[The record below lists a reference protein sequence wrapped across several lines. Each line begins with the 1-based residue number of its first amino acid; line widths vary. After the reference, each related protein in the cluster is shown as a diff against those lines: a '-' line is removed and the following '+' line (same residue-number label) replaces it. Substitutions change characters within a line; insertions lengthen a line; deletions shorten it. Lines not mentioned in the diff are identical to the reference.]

1 MQFLA
6 NSWSLFFWE
15 TEPAFTVSLYG
26 HPSLWP
32 QNLIFHIHSLVQ
44 QIFHFN
50 ICSVATIILMVE
62 MPHWDKVLSLQ
73 NLNHGIC
80 QLALNCLHLYL
91 CLPRQV
97 VNLLMVG
104 TLYVWSLC
112 VQLNIWYMI
121 DFHTYGFL
129 LIQNDFTLLVVRN
142 RTEHQRSNTAG
153 LRGFGTQCVFFL
165 TCKVLFVWISVK

>member
-1 MQFLA
+1 MA

-26 HPSLWP
+26 HPPLWP

-73 NLNHGIC
+73 NLKHGIC

-97 VNLLMVG
+97 VKLTDGRYIICLILVCPAQYLVHDRFSYIWIL
-104 TLYVWSLC
+104 THTEWLYFTGGEKWNRAPEIKHCWSQRIWHSMCIFFDLQSVVC
-112 VQLNIWYMI
+112 LN
-121 DFHTYGFL
+121 F
-129 LIQNDFTLLVVRN
+129 
-142 RTEHQRSNTAG
+142 S
-153 LRGFGTQCVFFL
+153 
-165 TCKVLFVWISVK
+165 